1 MIGLGIKLTLKT
13 IKAIVQ
19 VIIPFI
25 WDLNTN
31 EWQNESRNWEN

>member
-1 MIGLGIKLTLKT
+1 MIGLGIKLTLKR
-13 IKAIVQ
+13 IKEIGQ
-19 VIIPFI
+19 VIISFI